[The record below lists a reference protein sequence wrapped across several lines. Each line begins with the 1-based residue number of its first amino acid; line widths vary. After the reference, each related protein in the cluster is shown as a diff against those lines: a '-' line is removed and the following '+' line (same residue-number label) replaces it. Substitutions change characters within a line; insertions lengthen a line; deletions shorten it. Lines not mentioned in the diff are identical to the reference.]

1 MPKFLVDVNLPYHFS
16 LWKGDEYIHQ
26 TDIDDEW
33 TDTQIWNYAREND
46 LTIISKDSDFS
57 SRVIFHL
64 PPPKVI
70 HIRLGN
76 LKMREFFAAMN
87 TAWDEVLELNK
98 EHKLVTVFRDRIEA
112 IE

>member
-1 MPKFLVDVNLPYHFS
+1 MPKFLIDVNLPYHFS
-16 LWKGDEYIHQ
+16 LWKGEDHVHQ
-26 TDIDDEW
+26 NDIDDEW
-33 TDTQIWNYAREND
+33 SDTQIWNYAREND

-57 SRVIFHL
+57 TRVIFHL

-76 LKMREFFAAMN
+76 LKMRELFAALN
-87 TAWDEVLELNK
+87 AVWDDVLELNT
-98 EHKLVTVFRDRIEA
+98 EHKLVTVFSDRLEA

>member
-1 MPKFLVDVNLPYHFS
+1 MPKFLIDVNLPYHFS
-16 LWKGDEYIHQ
+16 LWKDDDHIHQNDIGDE
-26 TDIDDEW
+26 W
-33 TDTQIWNYAREND
+33 AGSQIWDYALKND

-57 SRVIFHL
+57 NRVIFHF
-64 PPPKVI
+64 PPTKVI

-87 TAWDEVLELNK
+87 SVWDEVLELNRD
-98 EHKLVTVFRDRIEA
+98 HKLVTVFHDRIEA

>member
-1 MPKFLVDVNLPYHFS
+1 MPKFLIDVNLPYHFS
-16 LWKGDEYIHQ
+16 VWKDDDYIHQ
-26 TDIDDEW
+26 NDIGDEW
-33 TDTQIWNYAREND
+33 TDFQIWDYALKND
-46 LTIISKDSDFS
+46 LTIVSKDSDFS
-57 SRVIFHL
+57 NRVIFHF

-87 TAWDEVLELNK
+87 SVWDEVLELNK
-98 EHKLVTVFRDRIEA
+98 GHKLVTIFHDRIEA

>member
-1 MPKFLVDVNLPYHFS
+1 MPRFLIDVNLPYHFS

-57 SRVIFHL
+57 NRVIFHL

-76 LKMREFFAAMN
+76 LKIREFFAAIGN
-87 TAWDEVLELNK
+87 VWHEVLELNK
-98 EHKLVTVFRDRIEA
+98 DHKLVTVYRDRLEA

>member
-1 MPKFLVDVNLPYHFS
+1 MDRHADLGIRKAT
-16 LWKGDEYIHQ
+16 G
-26 TDIDDEW
+26 
-33 TDTQIWNYAREND
+33 

-57 SRVIFHL
+57 NRMIFNS

-76 LKMREFFAAMN
+76 LRMREFYSALN
-87 TAWDEVLELNK
+87 SVWDEVLELNRD
-98 EHKLVTVFRDRIEA
+98 HKLVTIFQNRIEA

>member
-1 MPKFLVDVNLPYHFS
+1 MPEFLIDVNLPYHFS
-16 LWKGDEYIHQ
+16 LWKGDNYIHQ
-26 TDIDDEW
+26 NDIDDEW
-33 TDTQIWNYAREND
+33 TDTQMWNYALRND

-57 SRVIFHL
+57 TRVIFHL

-87 TAWDEVLELNK
+87 SVWDEVLELNK
-98 EHKLVTVFRDRIEA
+98 EHKLVTVFRDRLEA

>member
-1 MPKFLVDVNLPYHFS
+1 MPEFLIDVNLPYHFS
-16 LWKGDEYIHQ
+16 LWKGDIYIHQ
-26 TDIDDEW
+26 NDIDDEW
-33 TDTQIWNYAREND
+33 TDTQIWNYARENH

-57 SRVIFHL
+57 NRVIFHL

-70 HIRLGN
+70 HIRLRN

-87 TAWDEVLELNK
+87 TVWDEVLELNK
-98 EHKLVTVFRDRIEA
+98 GHKLVTIFSDRLEA

>member
-1 MPKFLVDVNLPYHFS
+1 MPKFLIDVNLPYHFS

-26 TDIDDEW
+26 NDINDEW
-33 TDTQIWNYAREND
+33 TDTQIWNYARANE

-57 SRVIFHL
+57 NRVIFHL

-76 LKMREFFAAMN
+76 LKMRDFFAAMN
-87 TAWDEVLELNK
+87 TVWEEVLELNK
-98 EHKLVTVFRDRIEA
+98 EHKLVTVFRDRLEA
-112 IE
+112 IQ

>member
-1 MPKFLVDVNLPYHFS
+1 MPAFLIDVNLPYHFS
-16 LWKGDEYIHQ
+16 LWKGGNYIHQ
-26 TDIDDEW
+26 TDLADEW

-57 SRVIFHL
+57 TRVIFHL

-87 TAWDEVLELNK
+87 SVWDEVLELNK
-98 EHKLVTVFRDRIEA
+98 KHKLVTVFRDRLEA